1 MSLIRSKR
9 MMKGENI
16 WEMKRRRRIKKNM
29 WEDEKK
35 SDGDKEVRWRERKRE
50 GVNERGS
57 MREGGSEVDE

>member
-1 MSLIRSKR
+1 MRKGEVEREVSLIRSKR

-35 SDGDKEVRWRERKRE
+35 SDGDKEVRWRERKEGRE
-50 GVNERGS
+50 KG
-57 MREGGSEVDE
+57 

>member
-9 MMKGENI
+9 MKKGENV

-35 SDGDKEVRWRERKRE
+35 SDGDKEVRWRERKEGRE
-50 GVNERGS
+50 KG
-57 MREGGSEVDE
+57 

>member
-1 MSLIRSKR
+1 MEREVSLIRSKR

-35 SDGDKEVRWRERKRE
+35 SDGDKEVRWRERKEGRE
-50 GVNERGS
+50 KG
-57 MREGGSEVDE
+57 